1 LIDLVVY
8 GNPAPQGSKKFIGTT
23 SMGRG
28 VIVDSSPKTKPWRAD
43 VKAACE
49 AFMEKHQDF
58 TPFTD
63 AVSVRMVFT
72 FIRPKSVTPNKRR
85 RPSTYPDLSKLC
97 RATEDA
103 ISSSG
108 LWRDDALV
116 VEYTRLAKVYADED
130 LDSLPRPGC
139 ALRIEE
145 APRAV
150 IMGKL
155 QKRLEIE
162 AA

>member
-1 LIDLVVY
+1 MIQLVVF

-23 SMGRG
+23 SAGRG

-49 AFMEKHQDF
+49 TYMDSHPDF
-58 TPFTD
+58 TGYEC
-63 AVSVRMVFT
+63 AVTVRMVFT
-72 FIRPKSVTPNKRR
+72 FLRPKSVHPGKRR
-85 RPSTYPDLSKLC
+85 HPSTYPDLSKLC

-103 ISSSG
+103 ISASG
-108 LWRDDALV
+108 LWKDDALV
-116 VEYTRLAKVYADED
+116 VEYTRLAKVYAGED
-130 LDSLPRPGC
+130 VDALSRPGC
-139 ALRIEE
+139 RISIEE

-150 IMGKL
+150 VLGGRKL
-155 QKRLEIE
+155 LEIE